1 MSNQDKDGV
10 SRRDVLKSAGVGATA
25 LGLGG
30 GGYLATL
37 SESDTMT
44 SKDDPGIPNYVGE
57 DEVIQSVC
65 APNCRGKCPLDVYVR
80 DGKIKKIQPHT
91 PEDERY
97 ERGCVLG
104 LSHTQRVYDP
114 TRLKYPMKRTDWS
127 PDNPNPQGRGEDA
140 EFEVLSWEE
149 ALDIVAEK
157 MQETKEQSGAESIL
171 WHAGSGNDGF
181 GASYKSRL
189 ASLFGGTTDGFFYG
203 IDTNVGQGF
212 RRVAENKW
220 GAFLP
225 TTNAPTNWDENRTLI
240 FWGSD
245 VFRSQHQMDTEWVL
259 STKESGSKWV
269 AIDPVYTTTAAKAD
283 LWLPIKPGKDTHVA
297 LAMMHSIFEE
307 ETYDDE
313 FLRKRSVGPALVRQD
328 TGDLLKTADVFPDGD
343 EETLVAMDTD
353 TSEPV
358 VLEPESTGSYAL
370 FGEYTVDGIETRT
383 SLSELRDHVSEY
395 TPEAVG
401 EIAGVD
407 PDDIRTAARW
417 LATRGAGGIMPSYGV
432 GRYLYGH
439 VFGQSYAILMALTGD
454 YGNPGNIHNHHIN
467 LWGANQGVST
477 GNYTAPTGGGGEGVS
492 ASPTT
497 GVGYK
502 DVLGKM
508 ENDDFDVIYAMESN
522 MIANNFPDRQRW
534 LDAMNNVEMIVW
546 ADMHHTTSVQHSDIV
561 FPVCHWFE
569 KEDVVAAY
577 PHPHIMYRHKVQ
589 EPLWESKSDYWIFN
603 ELANRLGHEDAFL
616 GDKREELRKL
626 VGRDDGLDFEE
637 LREQGTV
644 EMDHSKIEFQ
654 GEFNNASGRLDLYDE
669 DAPTEKGPGLPEDG
683 VSLELPEPLEARTAE
698 DYEKKDEYPLLF
710 MQKHGV
716 YDVHSQ
722 YEMNN
727 WVREI
732 KTEPTLDIHPET
744 AKERGIEDGDYVRAH
759 NEKGEMVVKARY
771 NEGIQPGLTNTDHGW
786 WPRDYVEGHHND
798 LTDSETAEVGR
809 TFAFYDTRIAVEP
822 APDVDG
828 DDNVI
833 EEPQSAHL
841 GVSESGGDD

>member
-1 MSNQDKDGV
+1 M
-10 SRRDVLKSAGVGATA
+10 KSGAVGAVS
-25 LGLGG
+25 LGLSGG
-30 GGYLATL
+30 VLNTL
-37 SESDTMT
+37 SEMSTREG
-44 SKDDPGIPNYVGE
+44 GIESYVGE
-57 DEVIQSVC
+57 DTVVQSVC

-80 DGKIKKIQPHT
+80 DNRIKKIQPHV

-114 TRLKYPMKRTDWS
+114 TRLKYPMRRTDWS
-127 PDNPNPQGRGEDA
+127 PDDPNPEGRGEDA
-140 EFEVLSWEE
+140 EFEVISWNE

-157 MQETKEQSGAESIL
+157 MNETKEQSGAESIL

-181 GASYKSRL
+181 GAAYKSRF

-225 TTNAPTNWDENRTLI
+225 TTNAPTNWDKNRTLI

-245 VFRSQHQMDTEWVL
+245 VFRSQHQMDTDWVL

-297 LAMMHSIFEE
+297 LAMMHSIFQE
-307 ETYDDE
+307 ETYDEE
-313 FLRKRSVGPALVRQD
+313 FLRKRSVAPALVRQD
-328 TGDLLKTADVFPDGD
+328 TGALLRAAEVFEDGD
-343 EETLVAMDTD
+343 EETFVAMDA
-353 TSEPV
+353 EANELV
-358 VLEPESTGSYAL
+358 GLEPETTGQYAL
-370 FGEYTVDGIETRT
+370 FGEFTVNGIEVRT
-383 SLSELRDHVSEY
+383 ALTELRDHVSQY
-395 TPEAVG
+395 PPDTVG
-401 EIAGVD
+401 DIAGVD
-407 PDDIRTAARW
+407 PDDIRTVARW

-439 VFGQSYAILMALTGD
+439 VFGQAYAILMALTGD

-467 LWGANQGVST
+467 LWGANQGVSI

-492 ASPTT
+492 SSPTT
-497 GVGYK
+497 GIGYK
-502 DVLGKM
+502 DVLGQM
-508 ENDDFDVIYAMESN
+508 EDDEFDVIYAMESN

-534 LDAMNNVEMIVW
+534 LDAMNNVDMVVW
-546 ADMHHTTSVQHSDIV
+546 ADMQHTTSVQHSDIV

-603 ELANRLGHEDAFL
+603 ELANRLGHEDAFI

-626 VGRDDGLDFEE
+626 VGRDDNLDFEE

-644 EMDHSKIEFQ
+644 EMDYSKIEFQ
-654 GEFNNASGRLDLYDE
+654 GEFNNSGGRLNLYDE

-683 VSLELPEPLEARTAE
+683 VSLELPEPLEARTAD
-698 DYEKKDEYPLLF
+698 DYDKQDEYPLLF

-716 YDVHSQ
+716 YDIHSQ

-732 KTEPTLDIHPET
+732 KNEPTLDIHPKT
-744 AKERGIEDGDYVRAH
+744 AKERNIDDGEYVRAY
-759 NEKGEMVVKARY
+759 NENGEMVVKARY
-771 NEGIQPGLTNTDHGW
+771 NEGMQPGLTNTDHGW

-809 TFAFYDTRIAVEP
+809 TFAFYDTRIEVEP
-822 APDVDG
+822 EPSVDS
-828 DDNVI
+828 NTI
-833 EEPQSAHL
+833 EEPQSARL
-841 GVSESGGDD
+841 GSQEIEGDADD